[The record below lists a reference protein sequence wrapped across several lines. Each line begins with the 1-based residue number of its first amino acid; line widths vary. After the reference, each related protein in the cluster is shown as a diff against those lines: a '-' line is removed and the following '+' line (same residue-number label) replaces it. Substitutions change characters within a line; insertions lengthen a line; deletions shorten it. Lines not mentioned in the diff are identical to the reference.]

1 MKQVRTR
8 IAPSPTGDPHV
19 GTAYMAL
26 FNMIFARRFGGKFI
40 LRIEDTDQTRS
51 RDEYEKSI
59 YEALRWTGLT
69 WDEGPDVG
77 GPYGPYRQSE
87 RTEIYRKYAYE
98 LLAAKKAYKC
108 FATPEE
114 LAQMREVAGKMG
126 HKVGYDRRY
135 RSLSDEE
142 IQTLESKGRPY
153 VLRLKMPLSGTCVFQ
168 DKIKGR
174 VEVPYADIDDQVLL
188 KSDRFPTYHLANVVD
203 DHLMEITHVLRG
215 DEWLSS
221 TPKHIVLYEH
231 FGWTPPEF
239 YHLPLLLDKQGKKLS
254 KRKSPT
260 SIQYYRDVGF
270 LPEAFSNFLTL
281 MGYSMESDQEIYSID
296 EIAKVF
302 NPERFGASGAIFDTQ
317 KLEWVNQ
324 QYLMS
329 RVPENEFWPKIRDWG
344 FSDAKM
350 EKIMPL
356 CRTRMKTFAEF
367 MEMAYFF
374 FVSHLTYS
382 LEDFTAK
389 QTLQPSDSAKALYA
403 MILWMDKLE
412 DWNSTGFE
420 TASKYTAGALNLHHK
435 KAVMPALFAA
445 ITGKTRGLPLFDSV
459 NILGKFQVRARLLQA
474 IEFLGGLSSKAM
486 DEVGS
491 QVASFKPEA
500 STTTTSA

>member
-1 MKQVRTR
+1 MSVRTR

-26 FNMIFARRFGGKFI
+26 FNLIFAKRFGGTFI

-51 RDEYEKSI
+51 RPEYEKSI
-59 YEALRWTGLT
+59 YDSLHWAGIT
-69 WDEGPDVG
+69 WDEGPDIG
-77 GPYGPYRQSE
+77 GPFGPYRQSE

-108 FATPEE
+108 FATPQE
-114 LAQMREVAGKMG
+114 LAEMREVASKMG
-126 HKVGYDRRY
+126 YKSGYDRRY

-142 IQTLESKGRPY
+142 ISDLEAKGRPY
-153 VLRLKMPLSGTCVFQ
+153 VIRLKMPLSGTCVFH

-174 VEVPYADIDDQVLL
+174 IEVPYADIDDQVLL

-203 DHLMEITHVLRG
+203 DHLMKITHVLRG
-215 DEWLSS
+215 DEWISS

-239 YHLPLLLDKQGKKLS
+239 YHLPLLLDKHGKKLS

-260 SIQYYRDVGF
+260 SIQYYRDAGF

-281 MGYSMESDQEIYSID
+281 MGYSMESDREIYTLD
-296 EIAKVF
+296 EIAAEF
-302 NPERFGASGAIFDTQ
+302 NPERFGASGAIFDIQ
-317 KLEWVNQ
+317 KLEWINQ

-329 RVPENEFWPKIRDWG
+329 RIPQEDLWSKIRDWG

-350 EKIMPL
+350 EKLIPL
-356 CRTRMKTFAEF
+356 CRTRIKTFGQF

-382 LEDFTAK
+382 LDDLTCK
-389 QTLQPSDSAKALYA
+389 QILPTESAKILYS

-412 DWNSTGFE
+412 DWTSTGFE
-420 TASKYTAGALNLHHK
+420 KASKLTAQMIGVHHK
-435 KAVMPALFAA
+435 KVVMPILFTA
-445 ITGKTRGLPLFDSV
+445 ITGKPRGLPLFDSI
-459 NILGKFQVRARLLQA
+459 NILGKFQTRARLLQA
-474 IEFLGGLSSKAM
+474 IDFLGGLSSKGM
-486 DEVGS
+486 EELSS
-491 QVASFKPEA
+491 QLSSFSVDGPDVPAS
-500 STTTTSA
+500 